1 MFRRRLDRIFRWQGL
16 SVFSPESLFF
26 QAYIGPG
33 AGITF
38 LSSFLVLFAAMG
50 LLLLSI
56 LTWPVRVLILL
67 FKRFRLKLR
76 PMASRV
82 VIVGLDGLD
91 PGRVRRLIS
100 EGRLPN
106 FHRMAE
112 TGTFSDLATT
122 LPPISPVAWSSF
134 QTGVNPGKHNIYDF
148 LNRDVRT
155 YLPELSSARIIEAEA
170 KGWRKWFGNSTSV
183 RLLRKSQPFWKILGD
198 YGTFSTILR
207 VPITFPPERFFGLS
221 LSAMCTPDLRG
232 TQGSFTLF
240 TTDPDEARET
250 TGGLRI
256 LVSRTGQ
263 QINAYLPGPPGP
275 AGREP
280 VDYQTLLSIRVFDQ
294 QQKIEVRNGSE
305 KIVVPLHKESD
316 WLRIEYRI
324 GWFTKVRGLCKLRL
338 ESLAPH
344 FRLYVSPIHL
354 DPERPAMPIS
364 HPLYFSMYLAKLH
377 DSFGTLGL
385 AEDTW
390 GLNSGVVGEDAFLEQ
405 AWAIH
410 DERERMMFD
419 SLRRMQRGLTVCVF
433 DGPDRI
439 QHMFW
444 RHDVPDHPANSGRD
458 TLKHRT
464 VIDDMYV
471 RMDELIGRVQKEV
484 KADDYLFVISDHGFC
499 DFSRGVNLNAW
510 LRDNGYL
517 TISESAGEAGE
528 YFEGVDWSRTK
539 AYAFG
544 LTGIYINQSGREA
557 KGIVS
562 PAEAA
567 ALRQEL
573 ISRLSG
579 LQDPDRKCC
588 AVHKVHDCHR
598 EYSGPYVTN
607 GPDVIVGYE
616 KGYRASWENAVGR
629 CDGPVFR
636 DNNRPWS
643 GDHCVDPSLVPG
655 MLLCNHKLAPNLNP
669 SIVDFAPTILTLFG
683 VPLPGYFD
691 GKPWVFESRT
701 THSKPAQAT
710 DLSSPASESD
720 RSRLEASR

>member
-1 MFRRRLDRIFRWQGL
+1 MFSL
-16 SVFSPESLFF
+16 ESLFL

-56 LTWPVRVLILL
+56 LTWPIRVLILL
-67 FKRFRLKLR
+67 FKRFRLKLK
-76 PMASRV
+76 PIASRV

-91 PGRVRRLIS
+91 PGRVRRLMS

-106 FHRMAE
+106 FQKLAE

-148 LNRDVRT
+148 LNRDLRT
-155 YLPELSSARIIEAEA
+155 YLPELSSARIIEGQAT
-170 KGWRKWFGNSTSV
+170 GWRKWFGNKTTV

-240 TTDPDEARET
+240 TTDPEEARAT

-256 LVSRTGQ
+256 LVNRNGDRIQ
-263 QINAYLPGPPGP
+263 AYLPGPPKPMSAEP
-275 AGREP
+275 A
-280 VDYQTLLSIRVFDQ
+280 DFQTVLNIRVLERQ
-294 QQKIEVRNGSE
+294 QAIEVRNGSE
-305 KIVVPLHKESD
+305 KILVPLQQESD

-390 GLNSGVVGEDAFLEQ
+390 GLNSGVVGEEAFLEQ

-410 DERERMMFD
+410 DERERMLFD
-419 SLRRMQRGLTVCVF
+419 SLRRMPRGLTVCVF

-444 RHDVPDHPANSGRD
+444 RHDVADHPANRGRD
-458 TLKHRT
+458 TLKHRN
-464 VIDDMYV
+464 VIDDMYD

-484 KADDYLFVISDHGFC
+484 KDNDYLFVISDHGFC

-510 LRDNGYL
+510 LRENGYL
-517 TISESAGEAGE
+517 TVKEAAGSAGE
-528 YFEGVDWSRTK
+528 YFDGVDWSKTK

-544 LTGIYINQSGREA
+544 LTGIYINQAGRES
-557 KGIVS
+557 KGIVPPS
-562 PAEAA
+562 ETA
-567 ALRQEL
+567 ALRQEIIRKL
-573 ISRLSG
+573 TG
-579 LQDPDRKCC
+579 LQDPDRKCQ
-588 AVHKVHDCHR
+588 AVFKVHDCHQ
-598 EYSGPYVTN
+598 EYSGPYVSN

-636 DNNRPWS
+636 DNDRPWS
-643 GDHCVDPSLVPG
+643 GDHCVDPALVPG
-655 MLLCNHKLAPNLNP
+655 MLLCNRPLTQNLAP
-669 SIVDFAPTILTLFG
+669 SIMDFAPTILTLFG
-683 VPLPGYFD
+683 VPMPAYYD
-691 GKPWVFESRT
+691 GKPWTFDNRKSTSQPSCNTSNADASISNSDSGALR
-701 THSKPAQAT
+701 
-710 DLSSPASESD
+710 SESP
-720 RSRLEASR
+720 R

>member
-1 MFRRRLDRIFRWQGL
+1 
-16 SVFSPESLFF
+16 
-26 QAYIGPG
+26 
-33 AGITF
+33 
-38 LSSFLVLFAAMG
+38 
-50 LLLLSI
+50 
-56 LTWPVRVLILL
+56 
-67 FKRFRLKLR
+67 
-76 PMASRV
+76 
-82 VIVGLDGLD
+82 
-91 PGRVRRLIS
+91 
-100 EGRLPN
+100 
-106 FHRMAE
+106 
-112 TGTFSDLATT
+112 
-122 LPPISPVAWSSF
+122 VAWSSF

-155 YLPELSSARIIEAEA
+155 YLPELSSARIIEGQAT
-170 KGWRKWFGNSTSV
+170 GWRKWFGNKTSV

-221 LSAMCTPDLRG
+221 LSSMCTPDLRG

-240 TTDPDEARET
+240 TTDPEEARAT

-256 LVSRTGQ
+256 QVSRNGQ
-263 QINAYLPGPPGP
+263 RIEAYLPGPPKPMGSEP
-275 AGREP
+275 A
-280 VDYQTLLSIRVFDQ
+280 DFQTLLNIRVFDEQ
-294 QQKIEVRNGSE
+294 QSIEVRNGSE

-390 GLNSGVVGEDAFLEQ
+390 GLNSGVVGEEAFLEQ

-410 DERERMMFD
+410 DERERMLFD

-444 RHDVPDHPANSGRD
+444 RHDVADHPANRGRD
-458 TLKHRT
+458 TLKHRN

-471 RMDELIGRVQKEV
+471 RMDELIGRVRKEV
-484 KADDYLFVISDHGFC
+484 KDDDYLFVLSDHGFC

-510 LRDNGYL
+510 LRENGYL
-517 TISESAGEAGE
+517 TVNETAGPAGE
-528 YFEGVDWSRTK
+528 YFEGVDWGKTK

-544 LTGIYINQSGREA
+544 LTGIYINQSGRES
-557 KGIVS
+557 KGIVPPS
-562 PAEAA
+562 ESA
-567 ALRQEL
+567 ALRQEIVNKL
-573 ISRLSG
+573 TG
-579 LQDPDRKCC
+579 LQDPDRRCQ
-588 AVHKVHDCHR
+588 AVFKVHDCHQ
-598 EYSGPYVTN
+598 EYSGPYVSN

-636 DNNRPWS
+636 DNDRPWS
-643 GDHCVDPSLVPG
+643 GDHCVDPALVPG
-655 MLLCNHKLAPNLNP
+655 MLFCNRPLAQNITP
-669 SIVDFAPTILTLFG
+669 SIMDFAPTILTLFG
-683 VPLPGYFD
+683 VPMPAYFD
-691 GKPWVFESRT
+691 GKPWTFDNRKST
-701 THSKPAQAT
+701 SQPLSPPNASTSNSDSAAT
-710 DLSSPASESD
+710 RSESP
-720 RSRLEASR
+720 R

>member
-1 MFRRRLDRIFRWQGL
+1 M
-16 SVFSPESLFF
+16 
-26 QAYIGPG
+26 
-33 AGITF
+33 
-38 LSSFLVLFAAMG
+38 
-50 LLLLSI
+50 
-56 LTWPVRVLILL
+56 
-67 FKRFRLKLR
+67 
-76 PMASRV
+76 
-82 VIVGLDGLD
+82 
-91 PGRVRRLIS
+91 S

-106 FHRMAE
+106 FQRLAE

-155 YLPELSSARIIEAEA
+155 YLPELSSARIIEGQAT
-170 KGWRKWFGNSTSV
+170 GWRKWFGNKTSV

-221 LSAMCTPDLRG
+221 LSSMCTPDLRG

-240 TTDPDEARET
+240 TTDPEEARAT

-256 LVSRTGQ
+256 QVSRNGQ
-263 QINAYLPGPPGP
+263 RIEAYLPGPPKPMGSEP
-275 AGREP
+275 A
-280 VDYQTLLSIRVFDQ
+280 DFQTLLNIRVFDEQ
-294 QQKIEVRNGSE
+294 QSIEVRNGSE

-390 GLNSGVVGEDAFLEQ
+390 GLNSGVVGEEAFLEQ

-410 DERERMMFD
+410 DERERMLFD

-444 RHDVPDHPANSGRD
+444 RHDVADHPANRGRD
-458 TLKHRT
+458 TLKHRN

-471 RMDELIGRVQKEV
+471 RMDELIGRVRKEV
-484 KADDYLFVISDHGFC
+484 KDDDYLFVLSDHGFC

-510 LRDNGYL
+510 LRENGYL
-517 TISESAGEAGE
+517 TVNETAGPAGE
-528 YFEGVDWSRTK
+528 YFEGVDWGKTK

-544 LTGIYINQSGREA
+544 LTGIYINQSGRES
-557 KGIVS
+557 KGIVPPS
-562 PAEAA
+562 ESA
-567 ALRQEL
+567 ALRQEIVNKL
-573 ISRLSG
+573 TG
-579 LQDPDRKCC
+579 LQDPDRRCQ
-588 AVHKVHDCHR
+588 AVFKVHDCHQ
-598 EYSGPYVTN
+598 EYSGPYVSN

-636 DNNRPWS
+636 DNDRPWS
-643 GDHCVDPSLVPG
+643 GDHCVDPALVPG
-655 MLLCNHKLAPNLNP
+655 MLFCNRPLAQNVTP
-669 SIVDFAPTILTLFG
+669 SIMDFAPTILTLFG
-683 VPLPGYFD
+683 VPMPAYFD
-691 GKPWVFESRT
+691 GKPWTFDNRKST
-701 THSKPAQAT
+701 SQPLSPPNASTSNSDSGAT
-710 DLSSPASESD
+710 RSESP
-720 RSRLEASR
+720 R

>member
-1 MFRRRLDRIFRWQGL
+1 MFGF
-16 SVFSPESLFF
+16 ESLFV

-38 LSSFLVLFAAMG
+38 LSSFLVLFAALG
-50 LLLLSI
+50 LLLVSI
-56 LTWPVRVLILL
+56 LTWPIRVLLL
-67 FKRFRLKLR
+67 LIKRFRLKLKPIAR
-76 PMASRV
+76 RV

-91 PGRVRRLIS
+91 PGRVRRLMAD
-100 EGRLPN
+100 GRLPN
-106 FHRMAE
+106 FQRLAE
-112 TGTFSDLATT
+112 AGTFSDLATT

-155 YLPELSSARIIEAEA
+155 YLPELSSARIVEGQAT
-170 KGWRKWFGNSTSV
+170 GWRKWFGNSTTV

-240 TTDPDEARET
+240 TTDPEEARAT

-256 LVSRTGQ
+256 LVSRTGR
-263 QINAYLPGPPGP
+263 QINALLPGPPKPTGMGS
-275 AGREP
+275 A
-280 VDYQTLLSIRVFDQ
+280 DFQTLLSIRIDDE
-294 QQKIEVRNGSE
+294 QQKIEVRNGAE
-305 KIVVPLHKESD
+305 KIVVPLHQESD

-364 HPLYFSMYLAKLH
+364 HPLYFSMYLARLH

-410 DERERMMFD
+410 DERERMFFD

-444 RHDVPDHPANSGRD
+444 RHDVADHPANRGRD

-471 RMDELIGRVQKEV
+471 RMDDLIGRVRKEV
-484 KADDYLFVISDHGFC
+484 SDDDFLFVISDHGFC

-517 TISESAGEAGE
+517 ALKDSASSAGE

-544 LTGIYINQSGREA
+544 LTGIYINQSGRES

-562 PAEAA
+562 PTESA
-567 ALRQEL
+567 ALRTEI
-573 ISRLSG
+573 ISKLTG
-579 LQDPDRKCC
+579 LQDPDRKCS
-588 AVHKVHDCHR
+588 AVYRVHDCHK
-598 EYSGPYVTN
+598 EYSGPYVSN

-636 DNNRPWS
+636 DNDRPWS
-643 GDHCVDPSLVPG
+643 GDHCVDPALVPG
-655 MLLCNHKLAPNLNP
+655 MLFCNQPLTQTEAP
-669 SIVDFAPTILTLFG
+669 SILDFAPTILTLFG
-683 VPLPGYFD
+683 VPMPAYFD
-691 GKPWVFESRT
+691 GKPWKFGSRK
-701 THSKPAQAT
+701 SIGQPSPPSNG
-710 DLSSPASESD
+710 SSAILDSDVPQSESP
-720 RSRLEASR
+720 R

>member
-1 MFRRRLDRIFRWQGL
+1 M
-16 SVFSPESLFF
+16 
-26 QAYIGPG
+26 
-33 AGITF
+33 
-38 LSSFLVLFAAMG
+38 
-50 LLLLSI
+50 
-56 LTWPVRVLILL
+56 
-67 FKRFRLKLR
+67 
-76 PMASRV
+76 
-82 VIVGLDGLD
+82 
-91 PGRVRRLIS
+91 S

-106 FHRMAE
+106 FQQLAE

-155 YLPELSSARIIEAEA
+155 YLPELSSARIIEGQTT
-170 KGWRKWFGNSTSV
+170 GWRKWFGNRRPCDCCARASRSGKSSATTAPSAPFCECPS
-183 RLLRKSQPFWKILGD
+183 RFLRND
-198 YGTFSTILR
+198 
-207 VPITFPPERFFGLS
+207 FFGLS

-240 TTDPDEARET
+240 TTDPDEARAT

-256 LVSRTGQ
+256 LVNRNGERIQ
-263 QINAYLPGPPGP
+263 AYLPGPPKAIRDGVP
-275 AGREP
+275 T
-280 VDYQTLLSIRVFDQ
+280 DFQTLLNIRVLEQ
-294 QQKIEVRNGSE
+294 QQSIEVRNGSE
-305 KIVVPLHKESD
+305 KIVVPLQKESD

-364 HPLYFSMYLAKLH
+364 HPLYFSMYLARLH

-410 DERERMMFD
+410 DERERMLFD

-444 RHDVPDHPANSGRD
+444 RHDVADHPANRGRD
-458 TLKHRT
+458 TLKHRH

-471 RMDELIGRVQKEV
+471 RMDELIGRVRKEV
-484 KADDYLFVISDHGFC
+484 KDDDFLFVISDHGFC

-510 LRDNGYL
+510 LRENGYL
-517 TISESAGEAGE
+517 TLNEAAGSAGE
-528 YFEGVDWSRTK
+528 YFDGVDWSRTK

-544 LTGIYINQSGREA
+544 LTGIYINQSGRES
-557 KGIVS
+557 KGIVL
-562 PAEAA
+562 AFRGRCTCVRRFIRK
-567 ALRQEL
+567 LT
-573 ISRLSG
+573 G
-579 LQDPDRKCC
+579 LQDPDRQCQ
-588 AVHKVHDCHR
+588 AVFKVHDCHQ
-598 EYSGPYVTN
+598 EYSGPMFPT
-607 GPDVIVGYE
+607 
-616 KGYRASWENAVGR
+616 
-629 CDGPVFR
+629 
-636 DNNRPWS
+636 
-643 GDHCVDPSLVPG
+643 
-655 MLLCNHKLAPNLNP
+655 APM
-669 SIVDFAPTILTLFG
+669 
-683 VPLPGYFD
+683 
-691 GKPWVFESRT
+691 
-701 THSKPAQAT
+701 
-710 DLSSPASESD
+710 
-720 RSRLEASR
+720 

>member
-1 MFRRRLDRIFRWQGL
+1 MFIL
-16 SVFSPESLFF
+16 ESLFSL
-26 QAYIGPG
+26 AYIGPG

-56 LTWPVRVLILL
+56 LTWPIRVLILL
-67 FKRFRLKLR
+67 IKRFRLKLK
-76 PMASRV
+76 PVASRV

-91 PGRVRRLIS
+91 PGRVRRLMS
-100 EGRLPN
+100 ESRLPN
-106 FHRMAE
+106 FQQLAE

-155 YLPELSSARIIEAEA
+155 YLPELSSARIIEGQA
-170 KGWRKWFGNSTSV
+170 KGWRKWFGNKTTV
-183 RLLRKSQPFWKILGD
+183 RLLRKSQPFWKILGE

-240 TTDPDEARET
+240 TTDPNEACAT

-256 LVSRTGQ
+256 LVSRNGDRIQ
-263 QINAYLPGPPGP
+263 ASLPGPPKP
-275 AGREP
+275 AGTEP
-280 VDYQTLLSIRVFDQ
+280 TDFQTLLNIRVFEAKQ
-294 QQKIEVRNGSE
+294 AIEVRNGSE
-305 KIVVPLHKESD
+305 KIVVHLEKESD
-316 WLRIEYRI
+316 WFRIEYRI
-324 GWFTKVRGLCKLRL
+324 GWFTKVRGICKLRL
-338 ESLAPH
+338 ESLTPH

-410 DERERMMFD
+410 DERERMFFD

-444 RHDVPDHPANSGRD
+444 RHDVPDHPANRGRD
-458 TLKHRT
+458 TLKYRS

-471 RMDELIGRVQKEV
+471 RMDELIGRVRKEV
-484 KADDYLFVISDHGFC
+484 KDQDYLFVISDHGFC

-510 LRDNGYL
+510 LRENGYL
-517 TISESAGEAGE
+517 TVSQSADAGE
-528 YFEGVDWSRTK
+528 YFEGVDWSKTK

-544 LTGIYINQSGREA
+544 LTGIYINQSGRES
-557 KGIVS
+557 KGIVPPS
-562 PAEAA
+562 EAA

-573 ISRLSG
+573 ISKLTG
-579 LQDPDRKCC
+579 LQDPDRNCQ
-588 AVHKVHDCHR
+588 AVFKVHDCHK
-598 EYSGPYVTN
+598 EYSGPYVSN

-636 DNNRPWS
+636 DNDRLWS
-643 GDHCVDPSLVPG
+643 GDHCVDPALVPG
-655 MLLCNHKLAPNLNP
+655 MLFCNQPIAQNVAP
-669 SIVDFAPTILTLFG
+669 SIMDFAPTILTLFG
-683 VPLPGYFD
+683 VPVPAYVD
-691 GKPWVFESRT
+691 GKTWKFEKSR
-701 THSKPAQAT
+701 KPGQPQNSW
-710 DLSSPASESD
+710 DLSTTNASTADASNLFSDSGNSQLESP
-720 RSRLEASR
+720 R

>member
-1 MFRRRLDRIFRWQGL
+1 
-16 SVFSPESLFF
+16 VFSLESLIL

-56 LTWPVRVLILL
+56 LTWPIRVLILL
-67 FKRFRLKLR
+67 FKRFRLKLK
-76 PMASRV
+76 PVASRV

-91 PGRVRRLIS
+91 PGRVRRLMS

-106 FHRMAE
+106 FQKLAE

-148 LNRDVRT
+148 LNRDLRT
-155 YLPELSSARIIEAEA
+155 YLPELSSARIIEGQAT
-170 KGWRKWFGNSTSV
+170 GWRKWFGNKTTV

-240 TTDPDEARET
+240 TTDPEEARAT

-256 LVSRTGQ
+256 LVNRNGDRIQ
-263 QINAYLPGPPGP
+263 AYLPGPPKP
-275 AGREP
+275 MSAEP
-280 VDYQTLLSIRVFDQ
+280 TDFQTVLNIRVLERQ
-294 QQKIEVRNGSE
+294 QSIEVRNGSE
-305 KIVVPLHKESD
+305 KILVPLHKESD

-338 ESLAPH
+338 ESLVPH

-390 GLNSGVVGEDAFLEQ
+390 GLNSGVVGEEAFLEQ

-410 DERERMMFD
+410 DERERMLFD

-444 RHDVPDHPANSGRD
+444 RHDVADHPANRGRD
-458 TLKHRT
+458 TLKHRN

-471 RMDELIGRVQKEV
+471 RMDELIGRVKKEV
-484 KADDYLFVISDHGFC
+484 KDDDYLFVISDHGFC

-510 LRDNGYL
+510 LRENGYL
-517 TISESAGEAGE
+517 TVKDTAGSAGE
-528 YFEGVDWSRTK
+528 YFDGVDWSKTK

-544 LTGIYINQSGREA
+544 LTGIYINQTGRES
-557 KGIVS
+557 KGIVPPS
-562 PAEAA
+562 ESS
-567 ALRQEL
+567 ALRQEIIGKL
-573 ISRLSG
+573 TG
-579 LQDPDRKCC
+579 LQDPDRKCQ
-588 AVHKVHDCHR
+588 AVFKVHDCHQ
-598 EYSGPYVTN
+598 EFSGPYVSN

-636 DNNRPWS
+636 DNDRPWS
-643 GDHCVDPSLVPG
+643 GDHCVDPALVPG
-655 MLLCNHKLAPNLNP
+655 MLLCNRPLTQNLTP
-669 SIVDFAPTILTLFG
+669 SIMDFAPTILTLFG
-683 VPLPGYFD
+683 VPMPAYFD
-691 GKPWVFESRT
+691 GKPWTFDNRKST
-701 THSKPAQAT
+701 SQPPGNALNADASISHSDSGA
-710 DLSSPASESD
+710 LRSESP
-720 RSRLEASR
+720 R

>member
-1 MFRRRLDRIFRWQGL
+1 MLISETL
-16 SVFSPESLFF
+16 VL

-38 LSSFLVLFAAMG
+38 IGSFLVLFAAMA

-56 LTWPVRVLILL
+56 LTWPIRVVILL
-67 FKRFRLKLR
+67 IKRFRLKLN
-76 PMASRV
+76 PIAKRV
-82 VIVGLDGLD
+82 VIIGLDGLD
-91 PGRVRRLIS
+91 PGRVRRLMS
-100 EGRLPN
+100 EGRLPS
-106 FHRMAE
+106 FQQIADS
-112 TGTFSDLATT
+112 GTFSDLATT

-155 YLPELSSARIIEAEA
+155 YLPELSSARIIEGQT
-170 KGWRKWFGNSTSV
+170 KGWRKWFRNGTTV

-198 YGTFSTILR
+198 HGIFSTILR

-240 TTDPDEARET
+240 TTDPAEAQAT

-256 LVSRTGQ
+256 LVRRMGNKIQ
-263 QINAYLPGPPGP
+263 AHLPGPPNP
-275 AGREP
+275 SA
-280 VDYQTLLSIRVFDQ
+280 VTAADFQTLLSIRIFDEKQ
-294 QQKIEVRNGSE
+294 QIEVRNGSE
-305 KIVVPLHKESD
+305 KIVVPLNKESD
-316 WLRIEYRI
+316 WLRIEYRV
-324 GWFTKVRGLCKLRL
+324 GWFSRVRGLCKLRL
-338 ESLAPH
+338 ESLTPH

-405 AWAIH
+405 AWSIH
-410 DERERMMFD
+410 DERERMLFD

-444 RHDVPDHPANSGRD
+444 RHNVADHPANQDRD
-458 TLKHRT
+458 TIRHKH
-464 VIDDMYV
+464 VIDDMYI
-471 RMDELIGRVQKEV
+471 RMDELISRVRKELSNGDV
-484 KADDYLFVISDHGFC
+484 LFVLSDHGFC

-510 LRDNGYL
+510 LRENGYL
-517 TISESAGEAGE
+517 TMTNATDSGE
-528 YFEGVDWSRTK
+528 YFAGVDWSQTK

-544 LTGIYINQSGREA
+544 LTGIYINQAGREA

-562 PAEAA
+562 SADTA

-573 ISRLSG
+573 IHKLTG
-579 LQDPDRKCC
+579 LQDPDRKCQ
-588 AVHKVHDCHR
+588 AVYQVHDCHK
-598 EYSGPYVTN
+598 EYSGPYVPN

-636 DNNRPWS
+636 DNDRPWS
-643 GDHCVDPSLVPG
+643 GDHCVDPALVPG
-655 MLLCNHKLAPNLNP
+655 MLLCNRPMPRNLTP
-669 SIVDFAPTILTLFG
+669 SILDFAPTILRLFG
-683 VPLPGYFD
+683 VPLPAYFD
-691 GKPWVFESRT
+691 GQAWEFEEPTHPRDSILPPNVSMPPSDSRV
-701 THSKPAQAT
+701 
-710 DLSSPASESD
+710 SPSES
-720 RSRLEASR
+720 LL

>member
-1 MFRRRLDRIFRWQGL
+1 MFSF
-16 SVFSPESLFF
+16 ESLFV

-38 LSSFLVLFAAMG
+38 LSSFLVLFAALG
-50 LLLLSI
+50 LLLVSI
-56 LTWPVRVLILL
+56 LTWPIRVLLL
-67 FKRFRLKLR
+67 LIKRLRLKLKPIAR
-76 PMASRV
+76 RV

-91 PGRVRRLIS
+91 PGRVRRLMA

-106 FHRMAE
+106 FQRLAE

-155 YLPELSSARIIEAEA
+155 YLPELSSARIVEGQAT
-170 KGWRKWFGNSTSV
+170 GWRKWFGSSTTV

-240 TTDPDEARET
+240 TTDPDEARAT

-256 LVSRTGQ
+256 LVNRSGR
-263 QINAYLPGPPGP
+263 QINAQLPGPPKPTGLES
-275 AGREP
+275 A
-280 VDYQTLLSIRVFDQ
+280 DFQTLLSIRIDDEE
-294 QQKIEVRNGSE
+294 QKIEVRNGSE
-305 KIVVPLHKESD
+305 KIVVLLHQESD

-338 ESLAPH
+338 ESLSPH

-364 HPLYFSMYLAKLH
+364 HPLYFSMYLARLH

-410 DERERMMFD
+410 EERERMFFD

-444 RHDVPDHPANSGRD
+444 RHDVADHPANRGRD
-458 TLKHRT
+458 VTRHRT

-471 RMDELIGRVQKEV
+471 RMDDLIGRVRKEV
-484 KADDYLFVISDHGFC
+484 KDNDFLFVISDHGFC

-517 TISESAGEAGE
+517 TLKDGSGTAGE

-544 LTGIYINQSGREA
+544 LTGIYINQTGRES
-557 KGIVS
+557 KGIVPPKDS
-562 PAEAA
+562 A
-567 ALRQEL
+567 ALRAEIIDKL
-573 ISRLSG
+573 AG
-579 LQDPDRKCC
+579 LQDPDRKCS
-588 AVHKVHDCHR
+588 AVYRVHDCHK
-598 EYSGPYVTN
+598 EYSGPYVSN

-636 DNNRPWS
+636 DNDRPWS
-643 GDHCVDPSLVPG
+643 GDHCVDPALVPG
-655 MLLCNHKLAPNLNP
+655 MLFCNQPLSQAEAP
-669 SIVDFAPTILTLFG
+669 SILDFAPTVLTLFG
-683 VPLPGYFD
+683 IPMPAYFD
-691 GKPWVFESRT
+691 GKPWKFGSRK
-701 THSKPAQAT
+701 SPDQSSSGSS
-710 DLSSPASESD
+710 LSPAIPDSDVPQLESP
-720 RSRLEASR
+720 R

>member
-1 MFRRRLDRIFRWQGL
+1 MFIL
-16 SVFSPESLFF
+16 ESLFSL
-26 QAYIGPG
+26 AYIGPG

-56 LTWPVRVLILL
+56 LTWPIRVLILL
-67 FKRFRLKLR
+67 IKRFRLKLK
-76 PMASRV
+76 PVASRV

-91 PGRVRRLIS
+91 PGRVRRLMS
-100 EGRLPN
+100 ESRLPN
-106 FHRMAE
+106 FQQLAE

-155 YLPELSSARIIEAEA
+155 YLPELSSARIIEGQA
-170 KGWRKWFGNSTSV
+170 KGWRKWFGNKTTV
-183 RLLRKSQPFWKILGD
+183 RLLRKSQPFWKILGE

-240 TTDPDEARET
+240 TTDPNEACAT

-256 LVSRTGQ
+256 LVSRNGDRIQ
-263 QINAYLPGPPGP
+263 ASLPGPPKP
-275 AGREP
+275 AGTEP
-280 VDYQTLLSIRVFDQ
+280 TDFQTLLNIRVFEAKQ
-294 QQKIEVRNGSE
+294 AIEVRNGSE
-305 KIVVPLHKESD
+305 KIVVHLEKESD
-316 WLRIEYRI
+316 WFRIEYRI
-324 GWFTKVRGLCKLRL
+324 GWFTKVRGICKLRL
-338 ESLAPH
+338 ESLTPH

-410 DERERMMFD
+410 DERERMFFD

-444 RHDVPDHPANSGRD
+444 RHDVPDHPANRGRD
-458 TLKHRT
+458 TLKYRS

-471 RMDELIGRVQKEV
+471 RMDELIGRVRKEV
-484 KADDYLFVISDHGFC
+484 KDQDYLFVISDHGFC

-510 LRDNGYL
+510 LRENGYL
-517 TISESAGEAGE
+517 TVSQSADAGE
-528 YFEGVDWSRTK
+528 YFEGVDWSKTK

-544 LTGIYINQSGREA
+544 LTGIYINQSGRES
-557 KGIVS
+557 KGIVPPS
-562 PAEAA
+562 EAA

-573 ISRLSG
+573 ISKLTG
-579 LQDPDRKCC
+579 LQDPDRNCQ
-588 AVHKVHDCHR
+588 AVFKVHDCHK
-598 EYSGPYVTN
+598 EYSGPYVSN

-636 DNNRPWS
+636 DNDRLWS
-643 GDHCVDPSLVPG
+643 GDHCVDPALVPG
-655 MLLCNHKLAPNLNP
+655 MLFCNQPIAQNVAP
-669 SIVDFAPTILTLFG
+669 SIMDFAPTILTLFG
-683 VPLPGYFD
+683 VPVPAYVD
-691 GKPWVFESRT
+691 GKTWKFEKSR
-701 THSKPAQAT
+701 KPGQPQNSS
-710 DLSSPASESD
+710 DLSTTNASTADASNLFSDSGKSQLESP
-720 RSRLEASR
+720 R